1 MKKADILISQSHGVY
16 KIKVE
21 GRATFESSPPIRNLA
36 KNLKNES
43 IQKISVELNECT
55 GMDSTFMGVLAMLGL
70 EARKL
75 DAKVEIYGANDENL
89 NLLEGLGLKK
99 LFNFVNEISTNVF
112 DTQEWERTGDGSVR
126 ERAETV
132 YEAHDT
138 LMDVDKANIPKF
150 EKVVDLAKKDVDR
163 LKEKEEEDKE
173 KDQSSDS

>member
-21 GRATFESSPPIRNLA
+21 GRATFEAGPPIRNLA
-36 KNLKNES
+36 KSIKNES
-43 IQKISVELNECT
+43 VQKISVDLKECT

-75 DAKVEIYGANDENL
+75 NAPVEILGANDENL
-89 NLLEGLGLKK
+89 GLLEGLGLKK
-99 LFNFVNEISTNVF
+99 LFNFINEVSTDIF
-112 DTQEWERTGDGSVR
+112 DTKNWERVGGDPTTIR

-138 LMDVDKANIPKF
+138 LMDVDVENVPKF
-150 EKVVDLAKKDVDR
+150 EKVVDLAKKDLDMI
-163 LKEKEEEDKE
+163 KKKEENESK
-173 KDQSSDS
+173 